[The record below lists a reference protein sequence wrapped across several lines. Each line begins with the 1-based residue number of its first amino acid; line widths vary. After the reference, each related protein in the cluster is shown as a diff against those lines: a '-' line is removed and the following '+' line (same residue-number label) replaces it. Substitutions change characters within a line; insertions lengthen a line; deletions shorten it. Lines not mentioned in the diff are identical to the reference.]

1 MKIRMNEHYQGRGH
15 PTLTINQEYESAE
28 IGQELTQ
35 WLLDNGKA
43 IDITPKHYGAQPEP
57 ELKHD
62 DEIYEEVKQ
71 EADATDA
78 ARKLAEKNGV
88 DLADVEGT
96 GSGGRVILS
105 DVEAYL
111 EGVE

>member
-43 IDITPKHYGAQPEP
+43 IDITPKVEPKVEPEP
-57 ELKHD
+57 VQ
-62 DEIYEEVKQ
+62 EV
-71 EADATDA
+71 DATDA
-78 ARKLAEKNGV
+78 ARKAAQEYDI